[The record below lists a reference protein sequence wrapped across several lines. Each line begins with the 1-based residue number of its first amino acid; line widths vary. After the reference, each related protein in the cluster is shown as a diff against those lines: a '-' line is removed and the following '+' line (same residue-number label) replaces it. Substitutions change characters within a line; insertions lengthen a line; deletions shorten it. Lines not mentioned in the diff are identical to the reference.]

1 MVFRA
6 PLNGFAL
13 VARMILSAAFSG
25 PALAQDSSREDVKAG
40 QSALPGPSDDL
51 LARLEGVYKDIHAN
65 PELSMQERRTAGIA
79 ARWLRDQGYAVTE
92 GVGGTGVV
100 GLLRNGEGPT
110 VLLRADM
117 DALPM
122 KENTGLPYASTK
134 KGTDPASG
142 RETAIAHSCGHDLH
156 VTWLMGA
163 TQVLA
168 ANKDKWRGTVLAVFQ
183 PGEEIGEGAK
193 AMVDDGMVKRFPKP
207 VVTLGQHVLPFP
219 AGQVRLASGPVL
231 SQSDSLK
238 VTLYG
243 RGGHGSGP
251 ESTIDPVVMA
261 AATVMRLQTIVSR
274 EVSMSDSAVVS
285 VGSMQA
291 GSSANIIPDQAELQL
306 NVRTYD
312 DGVRDKVLSS
322 IKRIVDGEASI
333 SGAPKPPLLTMLG
346 RFPLTVN
353 DADATAKVTE
363 ALKQRLGADRVQPAG
378 NAAASED
385 FTVFA
390 RAWDVPSV
398 FWFVG
403 GTDPKRYAEAEK
415 AGTLDALPSNH
426 APEFAPV
433 LTPTLRTGVET
444 MLAAAAPWLAPLA
457 SDAKA
462 R

>member
-1 MVFRA
+1 MAIGKHRLGLALAAFVSLA
-6 PLNGFAL
+6 ALLSPGFAQ
-13 VARMILSAAFSG
+13 AEAKG
-25 PALAQDSSREDVKAG
+25 
-40 QSALPGPSDDL
+40 LPGPTAEQLATLQAIYEDL
-51 LARLEGVYKDIHAN
+51 HAN
-65 PELSMQERRTAGIA
+65 PELSMQEKRTAGIA
-79 ARWLRDQGYAVTE
+79 AKWLKDQGFEVSE
-92 GVGGTGVV
+92 NVGGTGVV
-100 GLLRNGEGPT
+100 GLLRNGDGPT

-117 DALPM
+117 DGLPM

-134 KGTDPASG
+134 RGTDPASG

-163 TQVLA
+163 TQILA
-168 ANKDKWRGTVLAVFQ
+168 ANKDKWRGTIMAVFQ

-231 SQSDSLK
+231 SRSDSLK

-274 EVSMSDSAVVS
+274 EVSMSDRAVIS

-291 GSSANIIPDQAELQL
+291 GSSANIIPDEAQLQL

-312 DGVRDKVLSS
+312 DAVRDKVLAS
-322 IKRIVDGEASI
+322 IKRVVEGEAAI
-333 SGAPKPPLLTMLG
+333 SGASKPPLLTMLG
-346 RFPLTVN
+346 QFPLTVN
-353 DADATAKVTE
+353 DEDATAKVAE
-363 ALKQRLGADRVQPAG
+363 ALKQRLGAERVEPAASA
-378 NAAASED
+378 NASED

-403 GTDPKRYAEAEK
+403 GTDPKLYAEAER
-415 AGTLDALPSNH
+415 AGTLNTLPSNH
-426 APEFAPV
+426 SPEYAPV

-444 MLAAAAPWLAPLA
+444 MLAAASPWLTPPH
-457 SDAKA
+457 
-462 R
+462 

>member
-1 MVFRA
+1 MAIGR
-6 PLNGFAL
+6 PRRGLAL
-13 VARMILSAAFSG
+13 AAFVSLAALSS
-25 PALAQDSSREDVKAG
+25 PALAQAEAKG
-40 QSALPGPSDDL
+40 LPGPTEEQLATLQATYEDL
-51 LARLEGVYKDIHAN
+51 HAN
-65 PELSMQERRTAGIA
+65 PELSMQEKRTAGIA
-79 ARWLRDQGYAVTE
+79 AKWLKDQGFEVTE

-100 GLLRNGEGPT
+100 GLLRNGDGPT

-117 DALPM
+117 DGLPM

-134 KGTDPASG
+134 RGTDPASG

-163 TQVLA
+163 AQILA
-168 ANKDKWRGTVLAVFQ
+168 ANKDRWRGTVMAVFQ

-193 AMVDDGMVKRFPKP
+193 AMIDDGMVERFPKP

-231 SQSDSLK
+231 SRSDSLK

-274 EVSMSDSAVVS
+274 ELSMSEGAVIS
-285 VGSMQA
+285 VGSIQA

-322 IKRIVDGEASI
+322 IKRVVDGEAAI

-346 RFPLTVN
+346 QFPLTVN
-353 DADATAKVTE
+353 DEDATAKVAE
-363 ALKQRLGADRVQPAG
+363 ALKQRLGAERVQPAASA
-378 NAAASED
+378 NASED

-403 GTDPKRYAEAEK
+403 GTDPKLYAEAER
-415 AGTLDALPSNH
+415 AGTLNALPSNH
-426 APEFAPV
+426 SPEYAPV

-444 MLAAAAPWLAPLA
+444 MLAAAAPWLAAP
-457 SDAKA
+457 

>member
-1 MVFRA
+1 MAIGKHRCG
-6 PLNGFAL
+6 LAL
-13 VARMILSAAFSG
+13 AAFVSLSALSG
-25 PALAQDSSREDVKAG
+25 PAFAQADAKG
-40 QSALPGPSDDL
+40 LPGPTEEQ
-51 LARLEGVYKDIHAN
+51 LAKLQAIYEDIHAN
-65 PELSMQERRTAGIA
+65 PELSMQEKRTAGIA
-79 ARWLRDQGYAVTE
+79 AKWLKEQGFEVTE

-100 GLLRNGEGPT
+100 GVLRNGDAPT

-163 TQVLA
+163 TQILA
-168 ANKDKWRGTVLAVFQ
+168 ANKDKWHGTVMAVFQ

-207 VVTLGQHVLPFP
+207 AVTLGQHVLPFP

-274 EVSMSDSAVVS
+274 EVSMTDSAVVT

-312 DGVRDKVLSS
+312 GGVRDKVLSS
-322 IKRIVDGEASI
+322 IKRVVEGEASI
-333 SGAPKPPLLTMLG
+333 SGAPKPPLFTMLG

-415 AGTLDALPSNH
+415 AGTLDALPANH
-426 APEFAPV
+426 SPEFAPV
-433 LTPTLRTGVET
+433 LTPTLRIGVET
-444 MLAAAAPWLAPLA
+444 MLAAAGHWLAPQA

>member
-1 MVFRA
+1 MVISKRCTQ
-6 PLNGFAL
+6 LVL
-13 VARMILSAAFSG
+13 VAFVSLSAVSA
-25 PALAQDSSREDVKAG
+25 PACAQADAKG
-40 QSALPGPSDDL
+40 LPGPTEKQLAKLKGIYEDL
-51 LARLEGVYKDIHAN
+51 HAN
-65 PELSMQERRTAGIA
+65 PELSMQEKRTADIA
-79 ARWLRDQGYAVTE
+79 AKWLKDQGFEVTE

-100 GLLRNGEGPT
+100 GILHNGDGPT

-163 TQVLA
+163 TQILA
-168 ANKDKWRGTVLAVFQ
+168 ANRDKWHGTVFAVFQ

-193 AMVDDGMVKRFPKP
+193 AMVDDGITKRFPKP
-207 VVTLGQHVLPFP
+207 AVTLGQHVLPFP

-231 SQSDSLK
+231 SRSDSLK

-274 EVSMSDSAVVS
+274 EVSMTDSAVVT

-291 GSSANIIPDQAELQL
+291 GSSANIIPDEAQLQL

-312 DGVRDKVLSS
+312 DEVRDKVLSS
-322 IKRIVDGEASI
+322 IKRVVDGEASI

-346 RFPLTVN
+346 QFPLTVN

-363 ALKQRLGADRVQPAG
+363 ALKQRLGAERVQPAS

-385 FTVFA
+385 FTVLA
-390 RAWDVPSV
+390 RAWNVPSV

-403 GTDPKRYAEAEK
+403 GTDPQRYAEAEK

-426 APEFAPV
+426 SPEFAPV
-433 LTPTLRTGVET
+433 LNPTLRTGVES
-444 MLAAAAPWLAPLA
+444 MLAAAGRWLAPDA
-457 SDAKA
+457 SDMKA

>member
-1 MVFRA
+1 MVIGRHRCG
-6 PLNGFAL
+6 LAL
-13 VARMILSAAFSG
+13 AAFQSLATLSG
-25 PALAQDSSREDVKAG
+25 PAFAQAVAKGLPSPTEEQLATLKGIYE
-40 QSALPGPSDDL
+40 
-51 LARLEGVYKDIHAN
+51 DIHAN
-65 PELSMQERRTAGIA
+65 PELSMQEKRTAGIA
-79 ARWLRDQGYAVTE
+79 AKWLKEQGFEVTK

-100 GLLRNGEGPT
+100 GILRNGDGPT

-163 TQVLA
+163 TQILA
-168 ANKDKWRGTVLAVFQ
+168 ANKDNWRGTVMAVFQ

-274 EVSMSDSAVVS
+274 EVSMTDSAVVS
-285 VGSMQA
+285 VGSIQA

-322 IKRIVDGEASI
+322 IKRVVEGEASI
-333 SGAPKPPLLTMLG
+333 SGAPKPPRLTMLG

-353 DADATAKVTE
+353 DEDATAKVTE

-415 AGTLDALPSNH
+415 AGTLDTLPSNH
-426 APEFAPV
+426 SPEFAPV

-444 MLAAAAPWLAPLA
+444 MLAAAGHWLAPQA
-457 SDAKA
+457 SDVKA

>member
-1 MVFRA
+1 MVTSKYHGGLA
-6 PLNGFAL
+6 LTAL
-13 VARMILSAAFSG
+13 VLLSTLSGAAF
-25 PALAQDSSREDVKAG
+25 AQANTKL
-40 QSALPGPSDDL
+40 LPGPTDEQLATLKNVYEDL
-51 LARLEGVYKDIHAN
+51 HAN
-65 PELSMQERRTAGIA
+65 PELSMQEKRTAGIA
-79 ARWLRDQGYAVTE
+79 AKWLKDQGFEVTQ

-100 GLLRNGEGPT
+100 GLLRNGDGPT

-117 DALPM
+117 DGLPM
-122 KENTGLPYASTK
+122 KENTGLPYASTR
-134 KGTDPASG
+134 KGTDPVSG

-163 TQVLA
+163 TQILA
-168 ANKDKWRGTVLAVFQ
+168 ANRDKWHGTVMAVFQ

-219 AGQVRLASGPVL
+219 AGQVRIASGPVL
-231 SQSDSLK
+231 SRSDSLK

-251 ESTIDPVVMA
+251 ESTVDPVVMA

-274 EVSMSDSAVVS
+274 EVSMTDSAVVT

-291 GSSANIIPDQAELQL
+291 GSSANIIPDEAQLQL

-312 DGVRDKVLSS
+312 DAVRDKVLAS
-322 IKRIVDGEASI
+322 IKRVVEGEASI

-346 RFPLTVN
+346 QFPLTVN
-353 DADATAKVTE
+353 DVDATAKVTE
-363 ALKQRLGADRVQPAG
+363 ALKRRLGTDRVQPASSA
-378 NAAASED
+378 NASED

-403 GTDPKRYAEAEK
+403 GTDPKRYVEAEK
-415 AGTLDALPSNH
+415 AGTLNELPSNH
-426 APEFAPV
+426 SPEYAPV

-444 MLAAAAPWLAPLA
+444 MLAAAGHWLAPGA
-457 SDAKA
+457 PGSRAQ
-462 R
+462 

>member
-1 MVFRA
+1 M
-6 PLNGFAL
+6 
-13 VARMILSAAFSG
+13 
-25 PALAQDSSREDVKAG
+25 
-40 QSALPGPSDDL
+40 PGPTEEQLTKLKGIYEDL
-51 LARLEGVYKDIHAN
+51 HAN
-65 PELSMQERRTAGIA
+65 PELSMQEKRTAGIA
-79 ARWLRDQGYAVTE
+79 AKWLKDQGFDVTE

-100 GLLRNGEGPT
+100 GLLRNGDGPT

-117 DALPM
+117 DGLPM

-134 KGTDPASG
+134 RGTDPASG

-163 TQVLA
+163 TQILA
-168 ANKDKWRGTVLAVFQ
+168 ANKDKWHGTVMAVFQ

-231 SQSDSLK
+231 SRSDSLK

-251 ESTIDPVVMA
+251 ETTIDPVVMA

-274 EVSMSDSAVVS
+274 EVSMSDSAVVT
-285 VGSMQA
+285 VGSIQA
-291 GSSANIIPDQAELQL
+291 GSSANIIPDEAQLQL

-312 DGVRDKVLSS
+312 DAVRDKVLAS
-322 IKRIVDGEASI
+322 IKRVVDGEASI

-346 RFPLTVN
+346 QFPLTVN
-353 DADATAKVTE
+353 DEDATAKVAE
-363 ALKQRLGADRVQPAG
+363 GLKQRLGAARVQPASSA
-378 NAAASED
+378 NASED

-403 GTDPKRYAEAEK
+403 GTDPKRYAEAEQ
-415 AGTLDALPSNH
+415 AGTLNALPANH
-426 APEFAPV
+426 SPEYAPV
-433 LTPTLRTGVET
+433 LNPTLRIGVET
-444 MLAAAAPWLAPLA
+444 MLAAAGQWLVATSPA
-457 SDAKA
+457 SGA

>member
-1 MVFRA
+1 MIIGKRRTW
-6 PLNGFAL
+6 LAL
-13 VARMILSAAFSG
+13 VAFVSLSAFSAPAF
-25 PALAQDSSREDVKAG
+25 AQADAKG
-40 QSALPGPSDDL
+40 LPGPTEEQLAKLKDVYEDL
-51 LARLEGVYKDIHAN
+51 HAN
-65 PELSMQERRTAGIA
+65 PELSMQEKRTAGIA
-79 ARWLRDQGYAVTE
+79 AKWLKEQGFEVTE

-100 GLLRNGEGPT
+100 GILRNGDGPT

-134 KGTDPASG
+134 KGIDPASG

-163 TQVLA
+163 TQILA
-168 ANKDKWRGTVLAVFQ
+168 ANRDRWHGTVLAVFQ

-193 AMVDDGMVKRFPKP
+193 AMVDDDMVKRFPKP

-231 SQSDSLK
+231 SRSDSLK

-243 RGGHGSGP
+243 RGGHGSAP

-274 EVSMSDSAVVS
+274 EVSMTDSAVVT

-291 GSSANIIPDQAELQL
+291 GSSANIIPDEAQLQL

-312 DGVRDKVLSS
+312 EAVRDKVLSS

-333 SGAPKPPLLTMLG
+333 SRAPKPPLLTMLG
-346 RFPLTVN
+346 QFPLTVN
-353 DADATAKVTE
+353 DAAATAKVTE
-363 ALKQRLGADRVQPAG
+363 ALKQRLGADRVQPAS
-378 NAAASED
+378 NVAASED

-403 GTDPKRYAEAEK
+403 GTDPQRYAEAEK
-415 AGTLDALPSNH
+415 AGALDALPSNH
-426 APEFAPV
+426 SPEFAPV

-444 MLAAAAPWLAPLA
+444 MLAAAGRWLAPEV
-457 SDAKA
+457 SDTKT

>member
-1 MVFRA
+1 MIIGHRRRR
-6 PLNGFAL
+6 LAL
-13 VARMILSAAFSG
+13 AAFVSLSALGAPAF
-25 PALAQDSSREDVKAG
+25 AEG
-40 QSALPGPSDDL
+40 QSKALPGPTDEQ
-51 LARLEGVYKDIHAN
+51 LAKLKGIYEDIHAN
-65 PELSMQERRTAGIA
+65 PELSMQETRTAGIA
-79 ARWLRDQGYAVTE
+79 AKWLKEQGFEVTE

-100 GLLRNGEGPT
+100 GLLRNGDGPT
-110 VLLRADM
+110 IFLRADM
-117 DALPM
+117 DGLPM
-122 KENTGLPYASTK
+122 KENTSLPYASTK

-163 TQVLA
+163 TQILA
-168 ANKDKWRGTVLAVFQ
+168 ANKDRWRGTVMAVFQ

-274 EVSMSDSAVVS
+274 EVSMTDSAVVS

-291 GSSANIIPDQAELQL
+291 GSSANIIPDEAQLQL
-306 NVRTYD
+306 NIRTYD
-312 DGVRDKVLSS
+312 DSVRDKVLSS
-322 IKRIVDGEASI
+322 IKRIVEAEASA
-333 SGAPKPPLLTMLG
+333 SGAPKPPLLTRLG
-346 RFPLTVN
+346 HFPLTVN
-353 DADATAKVTE
+353 DDDATAKVTE
-363 ALKQRLGADRVQPAG
+363 ALKRRLGEDRIKPAG

-403 GTDPKRYAEAEK
+403 GTDPKQYAEAEK

-426 APEFAPV
+426 SPEYAPV
-433 LTPTLRTGVET
+433 LDPTLRTGVET
-444 MLAAAAPWLAPLA
+444 MLAAAGRWLAPET
-457 SDAKA
+457 SETKS

>member
-1 MVFRA
+1 MVLRDPPFG
-6 PLNGFAL
+6 LAL
-13 VARMILSAAFSG
+13 AAFASLSTLSI
-25 PALAQDSSREDVKAG
+25 PAFAQADAK
-40 QSALPGPSDDL
+40 ALPGPTDEQLMMLKGIYEDL
-51 LARLEGVYKDIHAN
+51 HAN
-65 PELSMQERRTAGIA
+65 PELSMQENRTAGIA
-79 ARWLRDQGYAVTE
+79 AKWLKDQGFEVTE
-92 GVGGTGVV
+92 RVGGTGVV
-100 GLLRNGEGPT
+100 GILRNGDGPT

-134 KGTDPASG
+134 KGVDPASG

-163 TQVLA
+163 TQILA
-168 ANKDKWRGTVLAVFQ
+168 ANKDRWHGTAMAVFQ

-193 AMVDDGMVKRFPKP
+193 AMVYDGMVKRFPKP

-219 AGQVRLASGPVL
+219 AGQVRVAPGPVL
-231 SQSDSLK
+231 SRSDSLK

-274 EVSMSDSAVVS
+274 EVSMTDSAVVT

-291 GSSANIIPDQAELQL
+291 GSSANIIPDEAQLQL

-312 DGVRDKVLSS
+312 DAVRDKVLSS
-322 IKRIVDGEASI
+322 IKRVVDGEATI

-346 RFPLTVN
+346 QFPLTVN
-353 DADATAKVTE
+353 DEEATAKVAQ
-363 ALKQRLGADRVQPAG
+363 ALKRRLGAERVQPA
-378 NAAASED
+378 NSANASED

-415 AGTLDALPSNH
+415 AGNLNALPSNH
-426 APEFAPV
+426 SPEFAPV

-444 MLAAAAPWLAPLA
+444 MLAAAGQWLAPA
-457 SDAKA
+457 GPKP
-462 R
+462 

>member
-1 MVFRA
+1 MVIGKHRCGLA
-6 PLNGFAL
+6 LAALVSLAALSSPGFAQTD
-13 VARMILSAAFSG
+13 AKG
-25 PALAQDSSREDVKAG
+25 
-40 QSALPGPSDDL
+40 LPGPTEEQLAKLQAIYEDL
-51 LARLEGVYKDIHAN
+51 HAN
-65 PELSMQERRTAGIA
+65 PELSMQEKRTAGIVA
-79 ARWLRDQGYAVTE
+79 KWLKEQGFEVAE

-100 GLLRNGEGPT
+100 GLLRNSDGPT

-117 DALPM
+117 DGLPM
-122 KENTGLPYASTK
+122 KENTGLPYASMK

-163 TQVLA
+163 TQILA
-168 ANKDKWRGTVLAVFQ
+168 ANKDKWRGTVMAVFQ

-207 VVTLGQHVLPFP
+207 AVTLGQHVLPFL
-219 AGQVRLASGPVL
+219 AGQVRLAPGPVL
-231 SQSDSLK
+231 SRSDSLK

-251 ESTIDPVVMA
+251 ESAIDPVVMA

-274 EVSMSDSAVVS
+274 EVSMSDSAVIS

-291 GSSANIIPDQAELQL
+291 GSSANIIPDEAQLQL

-312 DGVRDKVLSS
+312 DAVRDKVLAS
-322 IKRIVDGEASI
+322 IKRVVEGEAAI

-346 RFPLTVN
+346 QFPLTVN
-353 DADATAKVTE
+353 DEDATAKVAE
-363 ALKQRLGADRVQPAG
+363 ALKQRLGAERVQPAASA
-378 NAAASED
+378 NASED

-403 GTDPKRYAEAEK
+403 GTDPKKYAEAERT
-415 AGTLDALPSNH
+415 GTLNALPSNH
-426 APEFAPV
+426 SPEYAPI

-444 MLAAAAPWLAPLA
+444 MLAAAGPWLAPA
-457 SDAKA
+457 NAGSQP